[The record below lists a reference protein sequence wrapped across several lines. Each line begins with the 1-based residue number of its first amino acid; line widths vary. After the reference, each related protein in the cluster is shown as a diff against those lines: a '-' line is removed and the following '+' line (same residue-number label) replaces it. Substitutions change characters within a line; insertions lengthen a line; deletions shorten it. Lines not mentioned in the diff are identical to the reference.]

1 MAGMLRRRDS
11 QPKVDVTPTGDTK
24 AMTAKTPTTSL
35 IDRTEERR
43 VRESEERETSRR
55 GELGQFFQFFTPAP
69 IATLLVGMFDA
80 PSGSWRVLDPGAGV
94 GSLTAALVDRA
105 MDESWPV
112 LLDLT
117 AVEVD
122 EDLLPALK
130 ETLHE
135 CENAPLT
142 ATATLQSSEF
152 IAWGCDRIGG
162 GLLAA
167 EPEPFDLAILNPP
180 YRKLNTASTERR
192 RLSSIGIEAT
202 NLYAAFVALTLRM
215 LAPGGQLV
223 AITPRSF
230 CNGPYFKGFRKEL
243 LASAALRRIHV
254 FDSRDKAFKDTAVLQ
269 ENVIFHLIKGVKQGS
284 VVIESSSGEGVGS
297 TRERVVPF
305 ERVVHPGD
313 ANAFIHLVSDEAHAD
328 VAGRMGL
335 MPCEL
340 TAVGAAVSTGRVVDF
355 RAREHLCMEPETGTV
370 PLLYPMHLRDGRVRW
385 PVPGGRKANALAD
398 VDETQKLLLPAG
410 NYVLVKRFSSKEER
424 RRIVANVLEEG
435 DLPSAQV
442 AIENHVNVFHHR
454 NAGLPP
460 RLAWGIATYL
470 NSTIVDLFFRQFN
483 GHTQVN
489 ATDLRSLRY
498 PSVDQLVELGD
509 AARRAEHDQSV
520 IDSLVK
526 QFVPALAGA

>member
-1 MAGMLRRRDS
+1 
-11 QPKVDVTPTGDTK
+11 
-24 AMTAKTPTTSL
+24 MTTELSSPSADL
-35 IDRTEERR
+35 LLRTEARR
-43 VRESEERETSRR
+43 VRESADREASQR
-55 GELGQFFQFFTPAP
+55 GELGQFFTPAP
-69 IATLLVGMFDA
+69 IAALLAGMFEV
-80 PSGSWRVLDPGAGV
+80 PVGSLRVLDPGAGV

-105 MDESWPV
+105 RDEGWPAV
-112 LLDLT
+112 LDFT

-135 CENAPLT
+135 CEDLPLT
-142 ATATLQSSEF
+142 TSVSLHASDFVE
-152 IAWGCDRIGG
+152 WGCDRLEG
-162 GLLAA
+162 GLFAA
-167 EPEPFDLAILNPP
+167 EPEFFDLAILNPP

-192 RLSSIGIEAT
+192 RLSSVGIEAT
-202 NLYAAFVALTLRM
+202 NLYAAFVALSLRM

-254 FDSRDKAFKDTAVLQ
+254 FDSRDKAFRDTAVLQ
-269 ENVIFHLIKGVKQGS
+269 ENVIFHLVKGIEQGS
-284 VVIESSSGEGVGS
+284 VVIESSSGEGLGS

-313 ANAFIHLVSDEAHAD
+313 ANSFIHLVPDEAHAD
-328 VAGRMGL
+328 VAGRMGSL
-335 MPCEL
+335 PCEL
-340 TAVGAAVSTGRVVDF
+340 PAVGAAVSTGRVVDF
-355 RAREHLCMEPETGTV
+355 RSREHLRPEPGPGTV
-370 PLLYPMHLRDGRVRW
+370 PLIYPMHLRDGRVRW
-385 PVPGGRKANALAD
+385 PVHGGKKANALAD

-424 RRIVANVLEEG
+424 RRIVASVLEEG
-435 DLPSAQV
+435 ELPSAQV
-442 AIENHVNVFHHR
+442 AVENHVNVFHHR
-454 NAGLPP
+454 NAGLPLD
-460 RLAWGIATYL
+460 LAWGIATFL

-498 PSVDQLVELGD
+498 PSVDQLVELGE
-509 AARRAEHDQSV
+509 AARRTEHDQGA
-520 IDSLVK
+520 IDSLLE
-526 QFVPALAGA
+526 QFVPTLAGV